1 VTLQERLVAVSGRG
15 PGFDQIR
22 LAAATI
28 VLLHHCR
35 LTQNDIRDPLYLYS
49 GGFVHFGLLAVIIFF
64 AISGFLVTP
73 GLLRTGDLV
82 AFSINRVL
90 RIFPALAIV
99 VLITMLCLGPLLTSF
114 SYREYFSDPTF
125 YRYSKNI
132 LTLTSDYLPGVAS
145 ASGVPFV
152 VNGALWTLHFE
163 VLAYGTLALMSVLGA
178 LRSRGF
184 FIVVFVA
191 SFVVYVCM
199 HFDPGLA
206 QQLPG
211 RFVTFMELF
220 IYFAAGA
227 ALFVFRDRIPFSGQL
242 ALLALVIILV
252 LLPIGLGAIAL
263 PLGLPYIVIFGGL
276 SFLPGQ
282 SLVRRDVSYG
292 VYLIHAPVVAAFSLL
307 FHGNWWLLAVMVF
320 VATIM
325 LAYGSRVLVEE
336 PALGQ
341 KKSLSRWI
349 NGWVGNLKP
358 RLTFHN

>member
-1 VTLQERLVAVSGRG
+1 MSGRG

-49 GGFVHFGLLAVIIFF
+49 GGFLHFGLLAVIIFF
-64 AISGFLVTP
+64 AISGFLVAP

-90 RIFPALAIV
+90 RIFPALAAIV
-99 VLITMLCLGPLLTSF
+99 LVTMLCLGPVLTSL
-114 SYREYFSDPTF
+114 SYREYFSDPIF
-125 YRYSKNI
+125 YRYAKNI

-145 ASGVPFV
+145 ASGVPLV

-163 VLAYGTLALMSVLGA
+163 VLAYGALALMSVLGV

-184 FIVVFVA
+184 FILVFLA
-191 SFVVYVCM
+191 SFAVYVCM
-199 HFDPGLA
+199 HFDPGFA
-206 QQLPG
+206 QRLPG

-227 ALFVFRDRIPFSGQL
+227 ALFVFRDRIPFSGPL
-242 ALLALVIILV
+242 ALLTLVIILV
-252 LLPIGLGAIAL
+252 LLPIGLGPIAL
-263 PLGLPYIVIFGGL
+263 PLCLPYIVIFGGL

-282 SLVRRDVSYG
+282 SLVRRDRKAHV
-292 VYLIHAPVVAAFSLL
+292 
-307 FHGNWWLLAVMVF
+307 
-320 VATIM
+320 
-325 LAYGSRVLVEE
+325 
-336 PALGQ
+336 
-341 KKSLSRWI
+341 
-349 NGWVGNLKP
+349 
-358 RLTFHN
+358 